1 MKKVLL
7 IAVAGVFALGFTSC
21 KKDYKCVCTSST
33 ENAGVEYVAG
43 SYTNV
48 TKSTATT
55 SCDQFAT
62 LSNSSCEVK

>member
-7 IAVAGVFALGFTSC
+7 VAVAGVFALGLTSC
-21 KKDYKCVCTSST
+21 KKDYKCVCKSST

-43 SYTNV
+43 NYTNV
-48 TKSTATT
+48 TKSAATT

-62 LSNSSCEVK
+62 LTTSTCEVK